1 MSLCI
6 NGEEQILVLSKRFDV
21 ITKSWVLQEAEVSLV
36 LVVLR
41 HITKKQLL
49 EVIIV
54 KNVWVHGPTTLG
66 TTLSRTLES
75 KSVQT
80 TVKSNKFLSSQLIIC
95 LKLVQSSNK
104 VTIIVRGV
112 TIILGHVFSNFLIM
126 LILSSHFDQH

>member
-6 NGEEQILVLSKRFDV
+6 NCEEQILVLSKRFDV
-21 ITKSWVLQEAEVSLV
+21 ITKGWVLQEAEVSLV

-66 TTLSRTLES
+66 TTRSRTLES

-80 TVKSNKFLSSQLIIC
+80 TLKSDKFLSSQIIIC
-95 LKLVQSSNK
+95 LKLV
-104 VTIIVRGV
+104 
-112 TIILGHVFSNFLIM
+112 
-126 LILSSHFDQH
+126 